1 MVRMTGRI
9 ALGLICVA
17 VVGAPGAAAKGGPG
31 EGPAKVLVVGLPTKI
46 AVGTPLTL
54 WIDYRGVDGT
64 LCYCIPPDTPPGF
77 LEFEN
82 LHSGRQLFVDAKP
95 TFNRHELVVHVR
107 LRSSGTWRVTFV
119 DSSPTPLGLVHA
131 VHRA

>member
-31 EGPAKVLVVGLPTKI
+31 EAKVLVVGLPTKI

>member
-1 MVRMTGRI
+1 MLRRI
-9 ALGLICVA
+9 ALGLICVG
-17 VVGAPGAAAKGGPG
+17 VVVVPCAAATEPQ
-31 EGPAKVLVVGLPTKI
+31 PKVLVVGMPAKI
-46 AVGTPLTL
+46 PVGTPLTL

-95 TFNRHELVVHVR
+95 TANRHELVVRVR
-107 LRSSGTWRVTFV
+107 LRAPGTWRVTFV
-119 DSSPTPLGLVHA
+119 DSAPTPLGFVRAVRHA
-131 VHRA
+131 